1 DSIESLIGKYAVF
14 TDTDGATRLIQ
25 GKYYEIVD
33 LDHLDKDGFYVIDET
48 GDRQFVFKDVN
59 KSRFTYEVHDVNP
72 AQNIEVGDLV
82 EVVRSPLAQPEGT
95 RFVVKEV
102 EELAENPV
110 VTDGK
115 GFIYCAKKHVKL
127 IEKADGGGKSEREP
141 GEIRLGDVVR

>member
-1 DSIESLIGKYAVF
+1 TDSIESLIGKYTVF

-33 LDHLDKDGFYVIDET
+33 ICVVDKDGFYVVDET
-48 GDRQFVFKDVN
+48 GDRQFVFQDVN

-102 EELAENPV
+102 EELGEKAN

-115 GFIYCAKKHVKL
+115 GFV
-127 IEKADGGGKSEREP
+127 
-141 GEIRLGDVVR
+141 